1 MRKGRERRG
10 IDKQKKKIE
19 RHKRDVCKINIC
31 SYSKKRMRRQRRD
44 IQ

>member
-19 RHKRDVCKINIC
+19 RHKRVCKTNSC
-31 SYSKKRMRRQRRD
+31 SYSKKRKRRQRRE